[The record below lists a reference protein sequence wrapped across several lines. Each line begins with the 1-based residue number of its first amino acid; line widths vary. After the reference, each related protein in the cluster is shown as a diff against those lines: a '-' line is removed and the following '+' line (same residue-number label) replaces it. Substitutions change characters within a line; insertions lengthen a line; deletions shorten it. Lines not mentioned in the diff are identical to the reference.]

1 VFIFNYQNTVWTAI
15 FRMSTNFNIWCYVK
29 HTWMC
34 KICRPY
40 MAMHKTTTIK
50 INIIG
55 DHKTVCNKLIKIC
68 SNNKQSS
75 NTPVYIVHLSIPN
88 NNLGQIDV
96 RIRQVSYKNM
106 EWKSKMIQNIWK
118 IHAYT
123 IILEYVH
130 TNLSIKLKIKLGV
143 NVLSC
148 SLLKK
153 NSRHRCMWFIM
164 WLCYLIDYIF
174 FLYQSCVYVMHNVKG

>member
-1 VFIFNYQNTVWTAI
+1 
-15 FRMSTNFNIWCYVK
+15 
-29 HTWMC
+29 
-34 KICRPY
+34 

-106 EWKSKMIQNIWK
+106 E
-118 IHAYT
+118 
-123 IILEYVH
+123 
-130 TNLSIKLKIKLGV
+130 
-143 NVLSC
+143 
-148 SLLKK
+148 
-153 NSRHRCMWFIM
+153 
-164 WLCYLIDYIF
+164 
-174 FLYQSCVYVMHNVKG
+174 